1 MNSEQIIPIVSSLCV
16 GLATIIPLV
25 YNLVKYVKKSVQE
38 KNWQSMVN
46 LAFKLMSK
54 AEGMFDNGA
63 DRLDYVVAMV
73 KSAADEIN
81 YQINEEQLKQF
92 INDTVALTKVVNYP
106 KDNKKTET
114 KTDTGTK
121 TA

>member
-1 MNSEQIIPIVSSLCV
+1 MNSEQIISIVSSLCV
-16 GLATIIPLV
+16 GLATVIPLI

-38 KNWQSMVN
+38 KNWQRMVN

-63 DRLDYVVAMV
+63 DRLEYVVAMV

-81 YQINEEQLKQF
+81 YQIDEEQLKQF

-114 KTDTGTK
+114 K
-121 TA
+121 